1 MAKIDKKVVE
11 NIAGEQFVD
20 SSCINCDV
28 CRKFAPEIFGNS
40 GQNSYIK
47 KDIKSEDE
55 WLQFQRALLSCPVK
69 AIGDQSRRSIATA
82 RDTLPFKLSDGIYIN
97 GFNDRSS
104 FGADSYFL
112 TGTDGN
118 WMVDSPSFNRHL
130 VKKIEN
136 LGGIKYIYLS
146 HRDDVAD
153 CQRYAKHFGA
163 KIIIHQDDSDAVPD
177 AEIVIV
183 GEQDHTIGDSAR
195 IIVVPGHTK
204 GHMLLLWR
212 ECYLFTGDHFAWS
225 PSEQR
230 FLAFKD
236 YCWYNWEEQKRS
248 IAKMISLTDV
258 THIFPGH
265 GRRGEVG
272 PGEFPAVVKSY
283 LNSL

>member
-1 MAKIDKKVVE
+1 MALYITDE
-11 NIAGEQFVD
+11 
-20 SSCINCDV
+20 CINCDV

-136 LGGIKYIYLS
+136 LK
-146 HRDDVAD
+146 
-153 CQRYAKHFGA
+153 K
-163 KIIIHQDDSDAVPD
+163 P
-177 AEIVIV
+177 VIFCCAS
-183 GEQDHTIGDSAR
+183 GMRSGQA
-195 IIVVPGHTK
+195 
-204 GHMLLLWR
+204 
-212 ECYLFTGDHFAWS
+212 
-225 PSEQR
+225 
-230 FLAFKD
+230 
-236 YCWYNWEEQKRS
+236 NS
-248 IAKMISLTDV
+248 IAKS
-258 THIFPGH
+258 
-265 GRRGEVG
+265 RGINAFNG
-272 PGEFPAVVKSY
+272 GGWSA
-283 LNSL
+283 LNRKLNK